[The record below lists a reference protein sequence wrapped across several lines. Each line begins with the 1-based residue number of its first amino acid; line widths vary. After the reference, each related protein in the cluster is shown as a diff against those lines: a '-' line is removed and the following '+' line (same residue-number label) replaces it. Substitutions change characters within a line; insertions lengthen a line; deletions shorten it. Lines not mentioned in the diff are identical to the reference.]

1 MVFFIAELDARK
13 DISEHRSAKYQVS
26 RHQDLFDHMLVFG
39 TENHASSEK
48 EEPYTYGQKKEDSF
62 EDFK

>member
-1 MVFFIAELDARK
+1 MIFFISELDAR
-13 DISEHRSAKYQVS
+13 DNISEHRSAKYQIS
-26 RHQDLFDHMLVFG
+26 WHQDLFDHMLVFG

-48 EEPYTYGQKKEDSF
+48 KKPYSYGQKKENSF